1 MDSVAN
7 ASTQQQ
13 LQSSVIGA
21 GGDGMIVSDQG
32 HNLHALLGLQ
42 GPQPQQQMVLHQQP
56 LAISQGP
63 MHPAGNYSTVTG
75 DNVRNHRGSFA
86 DAGAAG
92 NTSLDH
98 GK

>member
-21 GGDGMIVSDQG
+21 AGDGMIISDQG

-42 GPQPQQQMVLHQQP
+42 GPQPQQ
-56 LAISQGP
+56 
-63 MHPAGNYSTVTG
+63 
-75 DNVRNHRGSFA
+75 
-86 DAGAAG
+86 
-92 NTSLDH
+92 
-98 GK
+98 